1 MTTIKTFTRHI
12 ILTLLAAALAT
23 AAVSCADDGP
33 ARPEIPD
40 SHDAVLSLGV
50 PFEGTTSRAYDDLDA
65 EFQVD
70 DMILYFF
77 AADGFDENTS
87 TCLYRWHI
95 PADKR
100 FNGIKDGRQT
110 LSFAFPM
117 DVKAVLFPA
126 GATQAVVYAIANTS
140 ETLPDD
146 QQTLLH
152 ESPASL
158 TVSRLKS
165 VISKAGFANGTDKHF
180 LMDATVTLPYA
191 RGKLTGT
198 VDLERLASRVTL
210 RLHIPQTITVT
221 DIISDGTTQTTR
233 KRTFTAVDNGMHA
246 WMTYGVNQ
254 ASLDGNN
261 DNVAF
266 YSHDNTNSSGATF
279 SKIGDI
285 YDRPDVGD
293 DAPVSKET
301 QDYAIDMPFYTYP
314 HTWDPTQ
321 PINNTYI
328 TLRVYWHGPGINDKG
343 ELTPEQTQA
352 TYYKIG
358 VQASQAVIE
367 RNRSYDIGLTLG
379 KLGGTEIQRP
389 IEVSAEW
396 NYDMP
401 WNTKD
406 FETSIKELRYLL
418 LNNNDY
424 DAEAG
429 AYVYRIYN
437 ETDFTIPFSSS
448 HPVEIYE
455 LNVEWD
461 DMVNNSTSLTAR
473 NFNANLGTGS
483 RVATYNNYVAANHLV
498 GLNPD
503 NTTQNL
509 MFRRNYTNYSY
520 TGSGTTTSEGNITIQ
535 TDRQSPCPYIYT
547 VKLRHNDPDGYDN
560 TATVRIIQYPAIYV
574 SRILSGVDEDGDE
587 VCRRFVNSY
596 QSNSGN
602 TSDNKGYTSSSS
614 TSSNN
619 YYLGSLGSSSNHNIY
634 TIHISRFAS
643 LSDDYIIGDPRSLA
657 VDNLTA
663 DINGNDW
670 SKEGKDI
677 ANKPNGTK
685 YLTNYYKANEN
696 ADFKRFIAPEF
707 SIASQWGVTQIVTR
721 AQARRRCASY
731 QEQGKPAGRWRL
743 PTTAEIEFIAGLSC
757 NQLIPYLFGDEDDSS
772 ISYWTGTGRAIV
784 NNRSNPPSVT
794 EESDD
799 GNRYYVR
806 CVYDEWYWK
815 GDDCDPAQFTWG
827 DRPRDLTR
835 SAALL
840 KNYRK

>member
-1 MTTIKTFTRHI
+1 MITARTVTRNI
-12 ILTLLAAALAT
+12 IRTLLAAFVAT
-23 AAVSCADDGP
+23 AAAACADDRNNG
-33 ARPEIPD
+33 PEIPD
-40 SHDAVLSLGV
+40 SHDAVLMLSV
-50 PFEGTTSRAYDDLDA
+50 PFDGTPSRAYDDLDK

-70 DMILYFF
+70 DLILYFF
-77 AADGFDENTS
+77 AADGFDESTS
-87 TCLYRWHI
+87 TCIYRWYM

-100 FNGIKDGRQT
+100 FNGINDGRQT

-117 DVKAVLFPA
+117 DVKAALFPP
-126 GATQAVVYAIANTS
+126 GTTQAVVYAIANTS

-146 QQTLLH
+146 QQDVLRDT
-152 ESPASL
+152 PASL

-165 VISKAGFANGTDKHF
+165 VISKAAFVTGTDKHF
-180 LMDATVTLPYA
+180 LMDATVTLPYTA
-191 RGKLTGT
+191 GKLTGA

-210 RLHIPQTITVT
+210 QLHIPQSITVT
-221 DIISDGTTQTTR
+221 DIINDGTTQTTQ

-261 DNVAF
+261 DNVTF
-266 YSHDNTNSSGATF
+266 YSHDNTGSSGATF
-279 SKIGDI
+279 SKIGGI
-285 YDRPDVGD
+285 YERPDVDD

-301 QDYAIDMPFYTYP
+301 QDYVINIPFYTYP
-314 HTWDPTQ
+314 HKWDPTQ
-321 PINNTYI
+321 PVNNTYV

-379 KLGGTEIQRP
+379 KLGGTEIQQP

-461 DMVNNSTSLTAR
+461 DMVNNSTSLTPR

-483 RVATYNNYVAANHLV
+483 RIATYDNYVAANHLV
-498 GLNPD
+498 GLSPD

-509 MFRRNYTNYSY
+509 MFRRNFTNYRY
-520 TGSGTTTSEGNITIQ
+520 TGTGTTTSEGNITIQ

-560 TATVRIIQYPAIYV
+560 IATVRIIQYPAIYV
-574 SRILSGVDEDGDE
+574 SRILSGSGDPSEDTS
-587 VCRRFVNSY
+587 RRFINGYKSAVN
-596 QSNSGN
+596 NPN
-602 TSDNKGYTSSSS
+602 DNKGWV
-614 TSSNN
+614 
-619 YYLGSLGSSSNHNIY
+619 GSSSNSTYWLGSIHNDNNVSNRNIY

-643 LSDDYIIGDPRSLA
+643 LSDDYIIGDPRSRE
-657 VDNLTA
+657 VDNMPV
-663 DINGNDW
+663 DGNDW
-670 SKEGKDI
+670 SREGKDI
-677 ANKPNGTK
+677 ANQPNGTK
-685 YLTNYYKANEN
+685 YLTHYYKANEN
-696 ADFKRFIAPEF
+696 AEYKRFIAPEF
-707 SIASQWGVTQIVTR
+707 SVASQWGVTYDVNR
-721 AQARRRCASY
+721 EQARRRCASY

-743 PTTAEIEFIAGLSC
+743 PTTAEIEFIANLSC
-757 NQLIPYLFGDEDDSS
+757 RGLIPYLFGTAGNSAD
-772 ISYWTGTGRAIV
+772 YWTGTGGINV
-784 NNRSNPPSVT
+784 TNSNTPSV
-794 EESDD
+794 SDD
-799 GNRYYVR
+799 SGTSHAVR
-806 CVYDEWYWK
+806 CVYDDWYWQ
-815 GDDCDPAQFTWG
+815 GDDCDPEQFTWG
-827 DRPRDLTR
+827 DRERDITR

>member
-50 PFEGTTSRAYDDLDA
+50 PFEGTPSRAYDDLDA

-77 AADGFDENTS
+77 AADGFDEATS
-87 TCLYRWHI
+87 PCLYRWHM

-117 DVKAVLFPA
+117 DVKAALFPA
-126 GATQAVVYAIANTS
+126 GAAQAVVYAVANS
-140 ETLPDD
+140 SVTLPDD
-146 QQTLLH
+146 QRAILQDAPSALTL
-152 ESPASL
+152 
-158 TVSRLKS
+158 SRLKS
-165 VISKAGFANGTDKHF
+165 VISKAQFATGGDRLF
-180 LMDATVTLPYA
+180 LMDATVTLPYSGG
-191 RGKLTGT
+191 RLSGEI
-198 VDLERLASRVTL
+198 DLERLAARVTL
-210 RLHIPQTITVT
+210 RLRIPQSIKVKDVITDGTSQTVT
-221 DIISDGTTQTTR
+221 E
-233 KRTFTAVDNGMHA
+233 RTFTPVDRGLHA
-246 WMTYGVNQ
+246 WMTYGVDQ

-266 YSHDNTNSSGATF
+266 YSHNTNESSGVTF
-279 SKIGDI
+279 TKSGGI
-285 YDRPDVGD
+285 YERPLTDTTS
-293 DAPVSKET
+293 VSAKT
-301 QDYAIDMPFYTYP
+301 QDYLIDIPFYTYP
-314 HTWDPTQ
+314 HKWDPTQ
-321 PINNTYI
+321 PVNNTYI
-328 TLRVYWHGPGINDKG
+328 TLRVYWHGPGIDENG
-343 ELTPEQTQA
+343 QPTAEQTQS

-424 DAEAG
+424 DAELG
-429 AYVYRIYN
+429 MYVYRVN
-437 ETDFTIPFSSS
+437 NLTDFKIPFSSS

-455 LNVEWD
+455 LNIEWD
-461 DMVNNSTSLTAR
+461 DMANNSTSLTPR
-473 NFNANLGTGS
+473 SFNANLGTGS
-483 RVATYNNYVAANHLV
+483 RVATYDNYVAANHLV
-498 GLNPD
+498 GLSPD

-509 MFRRNYTNYSY
+509 MFRRNFTNYSY
-520 TGSGTTTSEGNITIQ
+520 PNSNSTTSESNITIQ
-535 TDRQSPCPYIYT
+535 TDRQAPGPYTFT
-547 VKLRHNDPDGYDN
+547 VKLRHTDNDAY